1 MNENLR
7 KYSIEMITEKLDKY
21 KTKNKKSVMSR
32 DALIEFV
39 AGEYNLSM
47 SKLSATDAILFCR
60 GPQLEQSE

>member
-1 MNENLR
+1 
-7 KYSIEMITEKLDKY
+7 MIKEKLDKY

-32 DALIEFV
+32 HALIDFV

-60 GPQLEQSE
+60 GP